1 MLEDKWMSAR
11 EWMWIHDSINEICK
25 NATDFKLGIPNLG
38 ATSCTPPQRDF
49 FNWSRYKFNLSC
61 NEWNELIVCVCVCVQ
76 RMQSRP
82 CPAHTERDSFLV
94 SENELWFLYV
104 ICLFM
109 RPQTQVK
116 LNGNLLN
123 KVRGERAREEGRRVR
138 RGDDHWH
145 LENSWNGGIQ
155 TRRERA
161 RNAHK
166 IKTTKAAKRNLP
178 NETIGTKQRVE
189 NKTKR

>member
-1 MLEDKWMSAR
+1 MQKCNR
-11 EWMWIHDSINEICK
+11 FQIGF
-25 NATDFKLGIPNLG
+25 TKLGRNKLHAPT
-38 ATSCTPPQRDF
+38 ARFF

-61 NEWNELIVCVCVCVQ
+61 NEWNELIVCVCLCVQ

-123 KVRGERAREEGRRVR
+123 KVRGERVREGGRKVR

-155 TRRERA
+155 TRREIA